1 MLIDTFVNAIFL
13 YDDKMLLTFNF
24 KDGTKTI
31 TFADVNTALERAD
44 SGSDLDCSGAP
55 DIKSGSVLLFR
66 SLIRICFLGIFS
78 YSAAASGA
86 GLSEKTLTAPSAVR
100 LLYSSSS
107 RALVRQKIPPSSG
120 IFPSASVVKLT

>member
-31 TFADVNTALERAD
+31 TFSDVNNALERAD

-55 DIKSGSVLLFR
+55 NKNDYFDRIIVLFFYAEKALKAKVCFVLFPKNEFSVEF
-66 SLIRICFLGIFS
+66 G
-78 YSAAASGA
+78 
-86 GLSEKTLTAPSAVR
+86 E
-100 LLYSSSS
+100 
-107 RALVRQKIPPSSG
+107 
-120 IFPSASVVKLT
+120 